1 MEIIPGKGFYL
12 TTADAV
18 AFLATADT
26 LFLTADEIP
35 PNKLI
40 RVGDHVRIPYNRRIE
55 RVGYKLHADDVH
67 TNAFELAT
75 KLGARLTELTNT
87 NVDAATFGILR
98 KAADQQAL
106 KMINFGGP
114 HRGIHL
120 KGPRDSQYLYRD
132 KVDSLRYVL
141 LGTRVSTPDERPFL
155 INRRRV
161 LLVSVNGHEF
171 LSSDCEVINTQA
183 EEE

>member
-1 MEIIPGKGFYL
+1 MDIDFDSITPR
-12 TTADAV
+12 V
-18 AFLATADT
+18 APNDT

-40 RVGDHVRIPYNRRIE
+40 RVGDHVRIPDNRLIA
-55 RVGYKLHADDVH
+55 RVGYKLHSDDVH

-75 KLGARLTELTNT
+75 KLGTYLKELTKT
-87 NVDAATFGILR
+87 NVDAATFGVLR

-120 KGPRDSQYLYRD
+120 KGPKDSQYLYRD
-132 KVDSLRYVL
+132 TVNSVRYVL
-141 LGTRVSTPDERPFL
+141 LGTRVSAPDERPFL

-161 LLVSVNGHEF
+161 LLVMVNGHEF